1 MVIQDNSK
9 DLVKQLNLATQKL
22 ASATEKLRQ
31 AKYSGSDEAILSE
44 LADEV
49 ILQSHVAMDLNAQLE
64 PRPDDKPA
72 TGVFRQ
78 MAAIQRKGQ

>member
-31 AKYSGSDEAILSE
+31 AKYSGSDEAMLSE

-49 ILQSHVAMDLNAQLE
+49 IRQSHVAMDLNAQLE
-64 PRPDDKPA
+64 PCPDDTPA
-72 TGVFRQ
+72 AGAFRQ
-78 MAAIQRKGQ
+78 TAAVQRKRQ